1 MSAFVL
7 IKSGK
12 HPDVYERET
21 YPWGT
26 VTKRCWM
33 DGFHIKHE
41 TDGKVRFFDTEVA
54 WTDQEV
60 YSVERWFAKT
70 AVRYWGMKPRPE
82 EIPW

>member
-1 MSAFVL
+1 MSTFKL

-12 HPDVYERET
+12 HPDVIERET

-26 VTKRCWM
+26 VTRRCWM
-33 DGFHIKHE
+33 DEFRIMRQ
-41 TDGKVRFFDTEVA
+41 TDGKVRFFDTEVG
-54 WTDQEV
+54 WTDPKE

-70 AVRYWGMKPRPE
+70 AVRCWKMKPRPE